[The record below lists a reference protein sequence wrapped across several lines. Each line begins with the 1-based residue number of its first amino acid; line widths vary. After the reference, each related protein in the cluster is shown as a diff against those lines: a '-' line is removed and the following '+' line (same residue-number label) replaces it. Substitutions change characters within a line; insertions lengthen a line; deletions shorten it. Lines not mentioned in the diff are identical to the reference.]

1 MTHSVLFHEL
11 VEYVDEL
18 STDDQEM
25 LFDLIRKRRIEKRRA
40 EIAENAAQTLAAVRA
55 GTAKSGSVKD
65 LMLDVLNDDSDDE

>member
-1 MTHSVLFHEL
+1 MTRSILFHEL

-65 LMLDVLNDDSDDE
+65 LILDVLNDDSDDE

>member
-1 MTHSVLFHEL
+1 MANPVLFHEL

-25 LFDLIRKRRIEKRRA
+25 LFELIRKRRIEKRRA

-55 GTAKSGSVKD
+55 GTAKSGSVED
-65 LMLDVLNDDSDDE
+65 LKADLLRED

>member
-1 MTHSVLFHEL
+1 MTRSVLFHEL

-18 STDDQEM
+18 SIDDQEM

-55 GTAKSGSVKD
+55 GTAKSGSVED
-65 LMLDVLNDDSDDE
+65 LKADLLRED

>member
-1 MTHSVLFHEL
+1 MAHSILFHEL

-25 LFDLIRKRRIEKRRA
+25 LFDLIRKRRIEKRRV

-55 GTAKSGSVKD
+55 GTAKSGSVED
-65 LMLDVLNDDSDDE
+65 LKADLLRED

>member
-1 MTHSVLFHEL
+1 MEYKLSSQHSNRWLFCGDLFVGNSILFHEL

-40 EIAENAAQTLAAVRA
+40 EIAENAA
-55 GTAKSGSVKD
+55 
-65 LMLDVLNDDSDDE
+65 

>member
-25 LFDLIRKRRIEKRRA
+25 LFDLIRKRRIEKRRS

>member
-55 GTAKSGSVKD
+55 GTTKSGSVED
-65 LMLDVLNDDSDDE
+65 LKADLSWED

>member
-65 LMLDVLNDDSDDE
+65 LMLNVLNDDSDDE

>member
-25 LFDLIRKRRIEKRRA
+25 LFDLIRKRRIEKRRV

-55 GTAKSGSVKD
+55 GTAKSGSVED
-65 LMLDVLNDDSDDE
+65 LKADLLRED

>member
-1 MTHSVLFHEL
+1 MARSVLFHEL

-25 LFDLIRKRRIEKRRA
+25 LFDLIRERRIEKRRA

-55 GTAKSGSVKD
+55 GTAKSGSVED
-65 LMLDVLNDDSDDE
+65 LKADLLREN